1 MSCVYDAPGRL
12 VEGHT
17 APEPQEYWQGPNGHT
32 LLSWEVD
39 FGDGGGSRLRV
50 RSPEGRGYS
59 VEGVRLEIVEP
70 ERIVFTGTLEAGGE
84 RLTEMPGTVTFRRIE
99 GHKDDD

>member
-1 MSCVYDAPGRL
+1 MTCGYDAPGRL
-12 VEGHT
+12 VESHT
-17 APEPQEYWQGPNGHT
+17 APEPQEHWRGPNGHT

-50 RSPEGRGYS
+50 RSPEGRGYL

-70 ERIVFTGTLEAGGE
+70 ERVVFTGDLGFAS
-84 RLTEMPGTVTFRRIE
+84 GTVTFRRA
-99 GHKDDD
+99 

>member
-1 MSCVYDAPGRL
+1 MTCVYDAPGHL
-12 VEGHT
+12 FEGQT
-17 APEPQEYWQGPNGHT
+17 VPEPHEHWRGPNGHM

-70 ERIVFTGTLEAGGE
+70 ERIVFTGAIETGGE
-84 RLTEMPGTVTFRRIE
+84 RLTEAPGTVTFRRIE
-99 GHKDDD
+99 RV

>member
-1 MSCVYDAPGRL
+1 MTCAYDALGHL
-12 VEGHT
+12 VERLT
-17 APEPQEYWQGPNGHT
+17 APEPQEHWRGPNGLT

-70 ERIVFTGTLEAGGE
+70 ERIVFTGNLGVDGE
-84 RLTEMPGTVTFRRIE
+84 CLAKMAGTVTFRRTE
-99 GHKDDD
+99 RA